1 MKLLFDQ
8 NVSPD
13 LVRRLEDLFPASN
26 HVYLLDLHEV
36 ADVVLWAFAREHDFI
51 VVSKDADFSELS
63 MLHGFPPK
71 LLWLRIGNC
80 DTDDIEAVIRAN
92 HDAIAQLV
100 NDERRG
106 ILSLFRKS
114 TG

>member
-1 MKLLFDQ
+1 
-8 NVSPD
+8 
-13 LVRRLEDLFPASN
+13 
-26 HVYLLDLHEV
+26 
-36 ADVVLWAFAREHDFI
+36 
-51 VVSKDADFSELS
+51 

-92 HDAIAQLV
+92 HDAIVQLV